1 MRILNYLSEIS
12 ESDINKKTI
21 FNGFIFLSNQLAE
34 LEKICELDS
43 YEKKYYALINLK
55 DPDNKQL
62 LTSKQV
68 NYIIKYK
75 LGRFCSI
82 KSTYSDII
90 FKINRLTENQVGG
103 STEENKVDKV
113 EDDGEEKE
121 ENDPMMKTYESIKNK
136 ILYVFNW
143 IFFPAHS
150 IETVPVLGN
159 FASIYFDILTSILNF
174 SELFWGFLAKFF
186 PPAVDTLLDLGA
198 AIPGLGSVISIISI
212 PLNFLMLPMQY
223 MIANMSGIMN
233 MFLNISRKYWG
244 LAYLDALEVIP
255 FFSDFMDISVTS
267 LFMINKN
274 FSRFNQ
280 FVKSSEETIATLEK
294 YTDYLTESVESITG
308 ELSGTSD
315 TSDTSEPDLNPDGT
329 TKKTIKEKLLE
340 FLNNPLGA
348 GITGTWGKFKE
359 FIPLMNDDNN
369 SSEKTSLLD
378 NLNKPINDGI
388 KGTWGEI
395 KQSGSGLYQKYNN
408 IIYLI

>member
-1 MRILNYLSEIS
+1 MRILNSLSEIS
-12 ESDINKKTI
+12 QSTINKKTI

-62 LTSKQV
+62 LTSIQV

-75 LGRFCSI
+75 LGGFCSI

-90 FKINRLTENQVGG
+90 FKIKRLTENQVGG
-103 STEENKVDKV
+103 STEENEDDKV
-113 EDDGEEKE
+113 ENYTQDEE
-121 ENDPMMKTYESIKNK
+121 DPMMKTYESIKSK

-159 FASIYFDILTSILNF
+159 FASIYLDILTSILNF

-186 PPAVDTLLDLGA
+186 PPAVDTLLDLGG
-198 AIPGLGSVISIISI
+198 AIPGVGSVISIISI

-255 FFSDFMDISVTS
+255 FFSDFMDISVTT

-294 YTDYLTESVESITG
+294 YSDYLTESVESITG
-308 ELSGTSD
+308 ES
-315 TSDTSEPDLNPDGT
+315 SDTSEPDLNPDGT
-329 TKKTIKEKLLE
+329 PKKNIKKKILE
-340 FLNNPLGA
+340 FMNNPLGD
-348 GITGTWGKFKE
+348 GIKGTWGKFKE
-359 FIPLMNDDNN
+359 FVPLMNDNN
-369 SSEKTSLLD
+369 ESSEKTSILD
-378 NLNKPINDGI
+378 TLNKPINNGI
-388 KGTWGEI
+388 KGTWGDT
-395 KQSGSGLYQKYNN
+395 KQIGSGLYQKYNN
-408 IIYLI
+408 TIYFI

>member
-1 MRILNYLSEIS
+1 MRILNSLSEIS
-12 ESDINKKTI
+12 QSTINKKTI

-62 LTSKQV
+62 LTSIQV

-75 LGRFCSI
+75 LGGFCSI

-90 FKINRLTENQVGG
+90 FKIKRLTENQVGG
-103 STEENKVDKV
+103 STEENEDDKV
-113 EDDGEEKE
+113 ENYTQDEE
-121 ENDPMMKTYESIKNK
+121 DPMMKTYESIKSK

-159 FASIYFDILTSILNF
+159 FASIYLDILTSILNF

-186 PPAVDTLLDLGA
+186 PPAVDTLLDLGG
-198 AIPGLGSVISIISI
+198 AIPGVGSVISIISI

-255 FFSDFMDISVTS
+255 FFSDFMDISVTT

-294 YTDYLTESVESITG
+294 YSDYLTESVESITG
-308 ELSGTSD
+308 ES
-315 TSDTSEPDLNPDGT
+315 SDTSEPDLNPDGT
-329 TKKTIKEKLLE
+329 QKKNIKKKILE
-340 FLNNPLGA
+340 FMNNPLGD
-348 GITGTWGKFKE
+348 GIKGTWGKFKE
-359 FIPLMNDDNN
+359 FVPLMNDNN
-369 SSEKTSLLD
+369 ESSEKTSILD
-378 NLNKPINDGI
+378 TLNKPINNGI
-388 KGTWGEI
+388 KGTWGDT
-395 KQSGSGLYQKYNN
+395 KQIGSGLYQKYNN
-408 IIYLI
+408 TIYFI

>member
-1 MRILNYLSEIS
+1 MRILNSLSEIS
-12 ESDINKKTI
+12 QSTINKKTI

-62 LTSKQV
+62 LTSIQV

-75 LGRFCSI
+75 LGGFCSI

-90 FKINRLTENQVGG
+90 FKIKRLTENQVGG
-103 STEENKVDKV
+103 STEENEDDKV
-113 EDDGEEKE
+113 ENYTQDEE
-121 ENDPMMKTYESIKNK
+121 DPMMKTYESIKSK

-159 FASIYFDILTSILNF
+159 FASIYLDILTSILNF

-186 PPAVDTLLDLGA
+186 PPAVDTLLDLGG
-198 AIPGLGSVISIISI
+198 AIPGVGSVISIISI

-255 FFSDFMDISVTS
+255 FFSDFMDISVTT

-294 YTDYLTESVESITG
+294 YSAPPST
-308 ELSGTSD
+308 
-315 TSDTSEPDLNPDGT
+315 
-329 TKKTIKEKLLE
+329 
-340 FLNNPLGA
+340 
-348 GITGTWGKFKE
+348 
-359 FIPLMNDDNN
+359 
-369 SSEKTSLLD
+369 
-378 NLNKPINDGI
+378 
-388 KGTWGEI
+388 
-395 KQSGSGLYQKYNN
+395 
-408 IIYLI
+408 